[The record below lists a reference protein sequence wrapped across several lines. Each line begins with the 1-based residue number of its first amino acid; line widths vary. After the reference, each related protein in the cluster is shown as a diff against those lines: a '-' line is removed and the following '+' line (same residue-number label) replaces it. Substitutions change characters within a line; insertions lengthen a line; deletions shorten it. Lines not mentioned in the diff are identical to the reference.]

1 MAIYQ
6 LTLSRPWPWAVLKR
20 GCRVLF
26 VTSLESGRPYALR
39 PPQAVVG
46 QHLALHV
53 GGAWD
58 VEGAAFM
65 EKRHGL
71 CVPAEDGLP
80 VGSIV
85 AVARLAEVT
94 TICNDSRAFG
104 GEPWWRGTI
113 GWWLEDVLAVEP
125 LECPEVPY
133 LSQVSEDYL
142 PELRERFS
150 LARDGLW
157 RPSAPQPARRPAPR
171 PQDSSGQFGLG
182 LGTEA
187 LLSSPASTPSEVGPV
202 DSGQAQPP
210 PDTSSPVG

>member
-1 MAIYQ
+1 MALYQ
-6 LTLSRPWPWAVLKR
+6 LTIPRPWPWAVLTR

-26 VTSLESGRPYALR
+26 VTSVEGGRPYALR
-39 PPQAVVG
+39 PPPAVVG

-53 GGAWD
+53 GAEWD

-71 CVPAEDGLP
+71 YVPAEDGLP

-113 GWWLEDVLAVEP
+113 GWWLEEVLAVEP

-142 PELRERFS
+142 PELRERFM
-150 LARDGLW
+150 LARDGIW
-157 RPSAPQPARRPAPR
+157 RPSVPRSERLPVARQ
-171 PQDSSGQFGLG
+171 QDGAGQFGLG
-182 LGTEA
+182 LG
-187 LLSSPASTPSEVGPV
+187 LP
-202 DSGQAQPP
+202 QR
-210 PDTSSPVG
+210 